1 MRPIH
6 LDSTSLHLNLPT
18 AAASVLL
25 AGLTSWRGGL
35 RQLDGALLL
44 ALYGGYIAVMQGWT
58 PAGTLTTDKPWTVDE
73 IEGRRDELFANRE
86 SGIPPFIT

>member
-1 MRPIH
+1 VRPIH

-25 AGLTSWRGGL
+25 LAGLTSWRGGL

-44 ALYGGYIAVMQGWT
+44 ARHGGYIA
-58 PAGTLTTDKPWTVDE
+58 AAISL
-73 IEGRRDELFANRE
+73 
-86 SGIPPFIT
+86 S